1 MLPSKVCLVSL
12 ALAVLVACSSA
23 PTAES
28 VLAEASAAIGA
39 AELRSVEYSGS
50 GMQYSLGQSPNPDA
64 PWPKFNAKS
73 YTRSIN
79 YEIPQSRQVLVR
91 TQAENP
97 PHGGGNQ
104 PIVGERTETLVVG
117 LSSPWETQMEI
128 WITPHGFLKGAAA
141 NKATLTQP
149 NVLSFTEQNKY
160 KVNGYLNEQNLV
172 ERVETWVDS
181 PVLGDMLVEA
191 SYSGY
196 KDFGG
201 VMFPAKIVVKQG
213 GYPVLDLDIADVKPN
228 APVNIDPPAAPAA
241 PAVTSEKV
249 AEGVWYLTGGTH
261 HSVVVEF
268 NDHLAVVEGPQS
280 EARANAVIAEAKKL
294 VPNKPLR
301 YLVNTHH
308 HWDHSGG
315 LRAFVAEGATIVT
328 HQINQ
333 PYYEK
338 NFALPHTLNPDRL
351 AQAKT
356 APKFETLTDMRVLT
370 DGARVM
376 EVHHIQGNGH
386 NDGIIMAYLPRERI
400 LIEADLFTPPADP
413 KTPPP
418 EPRSPFAVNLGEN
431 LNRLKLNYQTVLPL
445 HGRRSD
451 RAELLKFATPK

>member
-1 MLPSKVCLVSL
+1 MLTRKVCLACLIL
-12 ALAVLVACSSA
+12 ATLVACSS
-23 PTAES
+23 PTAQS
-28 VLAEASAAIGA
+28 VIADASAAMGA
-39 AELRSVEYSGS
+39 AELKSIEYSGTGS
-50 GMQYSLGQSPNPDA
+50 QFALGQSPNPNA

-73 YTRSIN
+73 FTRAIN
-79 YEIPQSRQVLVR
+79 YETPALRQVLVR

-104 PIVGERTETLVVG
+104 PIVGERTETLVAAS
-117 LSSPWETQMEI
+117 SSPWETQVEI

-141 NKATLTQP
+141 NNATLTQP
-149 NVLSFTEQNKY
+149 NALSFTVQGKY
-160 KVNGYLNEQNLV
+160 KVNGYLNAQNMV
-172 ERVETWVDS
+172 EKVETWIDN

-191 SYSGY
+191 EYSGY

-201 VMFPAKIVVKQG
+201 VQFPAKISVKQG
-213 GYPVLDLDIADVKPN
+213 GYPVFDLDIADVKPN
-228 APVNIDPPAAPAA
+228 AAVTIDPPAAPAA
-241 PAVTSEKV
+241 VAVTTEKV
-249 AEGVWYLTGGTH
+249 ADGVWYLTGGSH

-294 VPNKPLR
+294 VPNKPIR

-328 HQINQ
+328 HAVNG

-351 AQAKT
+351 EQAKT
-356 APKFETLTDMRVLT
+356 AAKIETLTDKKELT
-370 DGARVM
+370 DGARTM
-376 EVHHIQGNGH
+376 EIHHIQGNGH
-386 NDGIIMAYLPRERI
+386 NDGIIMAYLPKERI

-431 LNRLKLNYQTVLPL
+431 LDRLKLNYQTVLPL

-451 RAELLKFATPK
+451 RAELLKFATAK